1 MDCSIGSY
9 GGMRPIGILASLGCG
24 ALTGACGSESAPTL
38 ERSSVEPVTVESQ
51 QDGHTNRLAGESS
64 PYLLQHA
71 HNPVDWYPWGP
82 DAFARAK
89 AEDKPIFLSIGYSTC
104 HWCHVM
110 ERESFENEAIA
121 ALMNQHFVCI
131 KVDREERPDVDALY
145 MDYVQAATGSGGWPM
160 SVFLAPDLRPFF
172 GGTYYP
178 PTDRHGRI
186 GFPTLLLR
194 IANAWETKRDAL
206 LADAA
211 KGADYL
217 TTRHKVQPPAALD
230 AAVLGAAA
238 AQLKQTFDPVNGGF
252 GGTRNKFPRPHTLD
266 LLLRMFERTRQED
279 LLEIVTTTL
288 DAMAAGGIHDHLGG
302 GFHRYS
308 TDPEWFVPHFEK
320 MLYDQ
325 AQLLSLYAD
334 AWLVTGEERFAAV
347 ARDIVDYVLRDMRDP
362 AGGFWSAEDADSE
375 GEEGKFYVWTKAE
388 ILEVLGDEA
397 GEAFCA
403 DYGVKEDGNWTEE
416 GTAVPT
422 GTNILAVS
430 REGWAQAAGRHEDSR
445 AVLLENRGDR
455 IRPGLD
461 DMVLVD
467 WNGLWF
473 GALAHAGRALGEAA
487 WVQAATE
494 AADFV
499 AGTMRDGSG
508 RLLHRYRT
516 GQAGIPGFLEDHA
529 FAAWGF
535 LELYEATFDPR
546 WLGQS
551 VATAKAM
558 GELFFDED
566 LGSFRMVGSDQASE
580 LVAPTHEIYDGAIPS
595 GNSVA
600 AEVLL
605 RLAAVTGD
613 TGLDRLGHQVLET
626 FSGQIAGYPTGFT
639 RALGAADWAIGPA
652 REVVLAGMLDDEGFG
667 ALRAEIDRR
676 FLPRSVVL
684 HRPDGDATA
693 VTALAPFV
701 EFQTAQDGRATA
713 YVCENR
719 ACRLPVTEADALA
732 DQLDADRLL
741 VEQSAQSE

>member
-1 MDCSIGSY
+1 MEAMRSIITV
-9 GGMRPIGILASLGCG
+9 PVALGCG
-24 ALTGACGSESAPTL
+24 ILSAACGSEPPPSPGQT
-38 ERSSVEPVTVESQ
+38 SVEPLTVEPQ
-51 QDGHTNRLAGESS
+51 EHTHTNRLAAESS

-82 DAFARAK
+82 EAFERAR

-131 KVDREERPDVDALY
+131 KVDREERPDVDAIY

-172 GGTYYP
+172 GGTYFP
-178 PTDRHGRI
+178 PADRHGRI
-186 GFPTLLLR
+186 GFPTLLTR
-194 IANAWETKRDAL
+194 IAHAWETKKDSL

-211 KGADYL
+211 KGAEYL
-217 TTRHKVQPPAALD
+217 TGRHQTQPAAALD
-230 AAVLGAAA
+230 AAVMGTAAS
-238 AQLKQTFDPVNGGF
+238 QLKQTFDPVHGGF

-347 ARDIVDYVLRDMRDP
+347 ARDIVGYVMRDMRDP
-362 AGGFWSAEDADSE
+362 AGAFWSAEDADSE
-375 GEEGKFYVWTKAE
+375 GEEGKFYVWTKDE
-388 ILEVLGDEA
+388 ILAALGAEA
-397 GEAFCA
+397 GEALCA
-403 DYGVKEDGNWTEE
+403 DYGAKEDGNWTEE
-416 GTAVPT
+416 GTTVPT
-422 GTNILAVS
+422 GTNILALS
-430 REGWAQAAGRHEDSR
+430 REDWTERAERHAASR
-445 AVLLENRGDR
+445 QILLEKRGGR

-461 DMVLVD
+461 DKVLVD
-467 WNGLWF
+467 WNGLWI
-473 GALAHAGRALGEAA
+473 GALAHAGRALGEKDWVKAA
-487 WVQAATE
+487 AE
-494 AADFV
+494 AAAFV
-499 AGTMRDGSG
+499 ATSMRDADG
-508 RLLHRYRT
+508 RLLHRYRQ
-516 GQAGIPGFLEDHA
+516 GQAGIPAFLEDHA

-546 WLGQS
+546 WLGES
-551 VATAKAM
+551 LATARAM
-558 GELFFDED
+558 GELFFDEEV
-566 LGSFRMVGSDQASE
+566 GSFRLVGSDQENE
-580 LVAPTHEIYDGAIPS
+580 LIAPTHEIYDGAIPS

-600 AEVLL
+600 ADVLL

-613 TGLDRLGHQVLET
+613 AGLERLGLRVLES

-639 RALGAADWAIGPA
+639 RALLAADWAIGPA
-652 REVVLAGMLDDEGFG
+652 REIVLAGAFGEEGFD
-667 ALRAEIDRR
+667 ALRAEVDRR
-676 FLPRSVVL
+676 YLPRSVVL

-693 VTALAPFV
+693 ITALAPFV
-701 EFQTAQDGRATA
+701 EFQTAQQGRATA

-719 ACRLPVTEADALA
+719 TCQLPVTEAAALA
-732 DQLDADRLL
+732 EQLDADHRL
-741 VEQSAQSE
+741 VEQAAESE